1 MGHVTVDLLVFEQR
15 NWDAVGLC
23 DLLELVSKVR
33 SQDLV
38 EEAFE
43 HRGAAEPPDG
53 SDEDDVSRLFHPVLV
68 VLDQVLIL
76 ILIAWVEVIV
86 IKIDQLV
93 TSRGKAQ
100 FFHQGF
106 FNPEMTER
114 VFPIV
119 ADDDQYIHPL
129 AFLFLRALRL
139 RDSFMTFMALLLPL
153 LLPLALPLAFFSSI
167 HGGSIFFLF
176 LVFLSMTSS
185 VF

>member
-33 SQDLV
+33 SQDLIKKT
-38 EEAFE
+38 FE
-43 HRGAAEPPDG
+43 HGGAAKPPDR
-53 SDEDDVSRLFHPVLV
+53 SDEDDVSRSLHQSLV
-68 VLDQVLIL
+68 SLDQFLIL
-76 ILIAWVEVIV
+76 VLIAWIEAIV

-119 ADDDQYIHPL
+119 ADDDQYVHVL

-139 RDSFMTFMALLLPL
+139 RDSFITFMALLLPL
-153 LLPLALPLAFFSSI
+153 LLPLAFFSSI

>member
-1 MGHVTVDLLVFEQR
+1 MGHVTVDLLILEQR

-43 HRGAAEPPDG
+43 HRGAAKPPDW

-106 FNPEMTER
+106 FNPQMTER

-153 LLPLALPLAFFSSI
+153 LLPLAFFSSI